1 MEHNNQVF
9 GGKIAWD
16 LTSYIAGG
24 GGVGKISAPREKKK
38 KPRLVSG
45 LLDT

>member
-1 MEHNNQVF
+1 MEHNNWVI

-24 GGVGKISAPREKKK
+24 GGVTIANDAINAHGKTSSLDYLRIS
-38 KPRLVSG
+38 
-45 LLDT
+45 